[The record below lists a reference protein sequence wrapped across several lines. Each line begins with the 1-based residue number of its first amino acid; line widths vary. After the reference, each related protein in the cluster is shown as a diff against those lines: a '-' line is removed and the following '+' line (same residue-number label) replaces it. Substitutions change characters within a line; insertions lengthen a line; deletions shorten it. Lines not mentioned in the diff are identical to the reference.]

1 MAEIKIYTKGAC
13 PACDLAKK
21 ILNDKG
27 ASFEEFK
34 MDEKLDELNELK
46 AKTGHQTVPQIFING
61 EFIGGCS
68 DLMKLNED
76 KKLDPMLAVDSP

>member
-1 MAEIKIYTKGAC
+1 MAEIKIYTKGTC